1 MKKCIM
7 LTFDVE
13 EWYDT
18 SFLTE
23 YMSPE
28 LFKVGRL
35 HRNIRFPLEI
45 LQQYSVP
52 ATFFVLGRIVKEY
65 PGIIRDIQEANRLH
79 EIASHSFHHEI
90 LFDQTR
96 ERIRSNVIDSKK
108 ILEDISGSL
117 VSGFRA
123 PYFSINDYAVDAIA
137 EAGYDYDSSLHD
149 FKLNPQYGQLDL
161 VMKPTPQPG
170 VFMYR
175 GLYEITIP
183 VKQYFFGRVK
193 VPFGGGGYFR
203 VCPLAVQLHLIR
215 SFLKRSNFFLLYM
228 HPWEFDPEQPYLH
241 NAPLLKRKRHYIGI
255 RKQADKTRRLVQEL
269 LKDGYE
275 FRTVADYLR
284 EAT

>member
-1 MKKCIM
+1 MKKYIM

-23 YMSPE
+23 YIAPE

-35 HRNIRFPLEI
+35 HRNICFPLEI
-45 LQQYSVP
+45 LQEYGVP
-52 ATFFVLGRIVKEY
+52 ATFFVLGRIAKEY

-108 ILEDISGSL
+108 ILEDISGSP
-117 VSGFRA
+117 VAGFRA
-123 PYFSINDYAVDAIA
+123 PYFSINDYAVDVIA

-149 FKLNPQYGQLDL
+149 FRLNPQYGQLDL
-161 VMKPTPQPG
+161 VMKPTPHPG

-175 GLYEITIP
+175 SLYEITIP
-183 VKQYFFGRVK
+183 VKQYLFGRVK

-203 VCPLAVQLHLIR
+203 ICPLGVQLHLIR

-228 HPWEFDPEQPYLH
+228 HPWEFDPEQPYLR

-255 RKQADKTRRLVQEL
+255 RKQADKTRRLIQEL
-269 LKDGYE
+269 LKEEYE
-275 FRTVADYLR
+275 FRTMADYLR